1 MLHGCKRG
9 GQNQNRG
16 SASVADRLHE
26 IRARAA
32 SHDHDEFPASVW
44 HDDVLALLD
53 IVQEQREHL
62 RAISADLADAD
73 R

>member
-1 MLHGCKRG
+1 M
-9 GQNQNRG
+9 
-16 SASVADRLHE
+16 AADRLHE